1 MNAARRSWTAW
12 SAWLPGLVL
21 FLAASW
27 TGGQALAHSSSNS
40 YLGLSAPEGQLTLR
54 ADVHWR
60 DVDLTL
66 DLDGDRDGRVTW
78 AEAQLRASDIQ
89 AWLNQGLAVSESGQA
104 CTLGPA
110 DLQASE
116 RADGGYLSALWT
128 VQCPNLREWSQA
140 RLELRYDLLFGQD
153 TLHRGLLNAQW
164 PGFQSSAIFSP
175 ERPVVL
181 LSPSEGS
188 ALQVF
193 GRYLL
198 EGIWH
203 IWIGIDHIFFL
214 LSLLL
219 LAPLLAARQ
228 PVHRW
233 RGAPDARPVVMDVLA
248 VVTAFTVAHSI
259 TLGLSVMKWLEPP
272 PDLIEPAIALSV
284 VVAALNNLIGWS
296 ALRRWRLAFVFGLVH
311 GFGFANVLLDLGL
324 PASALAAALGGFNV
338 GVEIGQLAIVMVF
351 LPLAWL
357 MRGTAFYRW
366 VVVTGGSLTIA
377 VAGLVWTMERTGL
390 LSL

>member
-1 MNAARRSWTAW
+1 MTTLRTAW
-12 SAWLPGLVL
+12 GIWLLGL
-21 FLAASW
+21 FLAALWPGS
-27 TGGQALAHSSSNS
+27 QALAHSSSNS
-40 YLGLSAPEGQLTLR
+40 YLSLSAPEGKLTLR
-54 ADVHWR
+54 ADIHWR
-60 DVDLTL
+60 DVDLML
-66 DLDGDRDGRVTW
+66 DLDGDRDGRLTW
-78 AEAQLRASDIQ
+78 GEASARAQDIQ
-89 AWLNQGLAVSESGQA
+89 AWLSQGLGLSESGQP

-116 RADGGYLSALWT
+116 RADGSYLSAQWL
-128 VQCPNLREWSQA
+128 VNCPSLREIPQA
-140 RLELRYDLLFGQD
+140 RLDLRYGLMFAQD
-153 TLHRGLLNAQW
+153 SLHRGLLKVEL

-175 ERPVVL
+175 ERPTVL
-181 LSPSEGS
+181 LSQAEGS
-188 ALQVF
+188 ALRVF

-203 IWIGIDHIFFL
+203 IWIGIDHICFL
-214 LSLLL
+214 LSLLV

-233 RGAPDARPVVMDVLA
+233 RGAELPKPVVMDVLA

-259 TLGLSVMKWLEPP
+259 TLGMSVMKWLEPS

-284 VVAALNNLIGWS
+284 VVAALNNLVGWS

-324 PASALAAALGGFNV
+324 PGSALAAALGGFNV
-338 GVEIGQLAIVMVF
+338 GVEIGQLAIVLVF

-357 MRGTAFYRW
+357 LRGTAFYRW
-366 VVVTGGSLTIA
+366 VVVTGGSLAIA
-377 VAGLVWTMERTGL
+377 LAGLVWTLERTGL
-390 LSL
+390 IEL

>member
-1 MNAARRSWTAW
+1 MLGLFLGLATIWPGG
-12 SAWLPGLVL
+12 SAW
-21 FLAASW
+21 
-27 TGGQALAHSSSNS
+27 AHSSSNS
-40 YLGLSAPEGQLTLR
+40 YLSLSAPEGQLILR

-78 AEAQLRASDIQ
+78 GEAQSRAQDIQ
-89 AWLNQGLAVSESGQA
+89 AWLNQGLAISENAQA

-116 RADGGYLSALWT
+116 RADGSYLSALWT
-128 VQCPNLREWSQA
+128 VQCPNLRDLSQA
-140 RLELRYDLLFGQD
+140 RLELRYGLMFAQD
-153 TLHRGLLNAQW
+153 PLHRGLLKVQW
-164 PGFQSSAIFSP
+164 PGFQSSAILSP
-175 ERPVVL
+175 ERPAVL
-181 LSPSEGS
+181 LSQAEGS
-188 ALQVF
+188 ALRVF

-203 IWIGIDHIFFL
+203 IWIGIDHICFL

-233 RGAPDARPVVMDVLA
+233 RGAPAAKPVVMDVLA

-259 TLGLSVMKWLEPP
+259 TLGLSVMQWLEPS

-284 VVAALNNLIGWS
+284 VVAALNNLVGWS

-324 PASALAAALGGFNV
+324 PASALMAALGGFNV
-338 GVEIGQLAIVMVF
+338 GVEIGQLAIVLVF

-357 MRGTAFYRW
+357 MRDTAFYRW
-366 VVVTGGSLTIA
+366 VVVTGGSLAIA
-377 VAGLVWTMERTGL
+377 VAGLIWTLQRTGV

>member
-1 MNAARRSWTAW
+1 MTAGHKRW
-12 SAWLPGLVL
+12 VIWLLGLLSA
-21 FLAASW
+21 LAAAWPS
-27 TGGQALAHSSSNS
+27 GQALAHSSSNS
-40 YLGLSAPEGQLTLR
+40 YLSLSAPEGKLVLR

-60 DVDLTL
+60 DVDLIL
-66 DLDGDRDGRVTW
+66 DLDGDRDGRITW
-78 AEAQLRASDIQ
+78 GEAQARAADLQ
-89 AWLNQGLAVSESGQA
+89 AWLSQGLALSESGQA
-104 CTLGPA
+104 CTLGAA

-116 RADGGYLSALWT
+116 RADGSYLSALWA
-128 VQCPNLREWSQA
+128 VQCPSLRDLAGA
-140 RLELRYDLLFGQD
+140 RLELRYGLMFAQD
-153 TLHRGLLNAQW
+153 QLHRGLIKVEL
-164 PGFQSSAIFSP
+164 PDFQSSAILSP
-175 ERPVVL
+175 ERPSVL
-181 LSPSEGS
+181 LSQTEGS
-188 ALQVF
+188 ALRVF

-203 IWIGIDHIFFL
+203 IWIGIDHICFL
-214 LSLLL
+214 LSLLV

-233 RGAPDARPVVMDVLA
+233 RGAPAPKPVAIDVLA

-259 TLGLSVMKWLEPP
+259 TLGLSVMKWLEPS
-272 PDLIEPAIALSV
+272 PDVIEPAIALSV
-284 VVAALNNLIGWS
+284 VVAALNNLVGWS

-338 GVEIGQLAIVMVF
+338 GVEVGQLAIVLVF

-357 MRGTAFYRW
+357 LRGTAFYRW
-366 VVVTGGSLTIA
+366 VIVTGGSLAIA
-377 VAGLVWTMERTGL
+377 IAGLIWTLERIGL

>member
-1 MNAARRSWTAW
+1 R
-12 SAWLPGLVL
+12 
-21 FLAASW
+21 
-27 TGGQALAHSSSNS
+27 
-40 YLGLSAPEGQLTLR
+40 
-54 ADVHWR
+54 
-60 DVDLTL
+60 
-66 DLDGDRDGRVTW
+66 
-78 AEAQLRASDIQ
+78 
-89 AWLNQGLAVSESGQA
+89 
-104 CTLGPA
+104 
-110 DLQASE
+110 
-116 RADGGYLSALWT
+116 
-128 VQCPNLREWSQA
+128 
-140 RLELRYDLLFGQD
+140 
-153 TLHRGLLNAQW
+153 
-164 PGFQSSAIFSP
+164 
-175 ERPVVL
+175 
-181 LSPSEGS
+181 
-188 ALQVF
+188 VF

-203 IWIGIDHIFFL
+203 IWNGIDHICFL

-233 RGAPDARPVVMDVLA
+233 RGAATAKPVVMDVLA

-259 TLGLSVMKWLEPP
+259 TLGLSVMKWLEPS
-272 PDLIEPAIALSV
+272 PDVIEPAIALSV
-284 VVAALNNLIGWS
+284 VVAALNNLVGWS

-338 GVEIGQLAIVMVF
+338 GVEIGQLAIVLVF

-366 VVVTGGSLTIA
+366 VIVTGGSLGIA
-377 VAGLVWTMERTGL
+377 VAGLVWTLERIGL